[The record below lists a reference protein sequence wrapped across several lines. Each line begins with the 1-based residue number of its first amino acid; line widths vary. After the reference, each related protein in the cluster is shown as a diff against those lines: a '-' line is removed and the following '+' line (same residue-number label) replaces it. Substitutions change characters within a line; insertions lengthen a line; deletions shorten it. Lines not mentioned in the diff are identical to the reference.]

1 MIIGQAI
8 FQLVVTFILYF
19 AGDKILG
26 YDNPAWT
33 QLERDTHLLQLDTM
47 VFNTFVWMQIFNE
60 FNNRRLD
67 NKFNIFAGIQRNYFF
82 IGINCIMVG
91 AQVAIIFVGGKAFSI
106 THIDGVQWAIC
117 VVLAALCLP
126 WAIVVRLFP
135 DPWFAKIAHVV
146 GGPVAKLYRMM
157 GRGWDRLMAKMP
169 KRSKKAVEEDEPEE
183 VSEEKRRPGSD
194 DVPEIVVEGGE
205 KDGAHEVDLE
215 AGKK

>member
-1 MIIGQAI
+1 
-8 FQLVVTFILYF
+8 
-19 AGDKILG
+19 
-26 YDNPAWT
+26 
-33 QLERDTHLLQLDTM
+33 
-47 VFNTFVWMQIFNE
+47 
-60 FNNRRLD
+60 
-67 NKFNIFAGIQRNYFF
+67 
-82 IGINCIMVG
+82 MVG